1 MDVKCLLPGFLFLV
15 LGGTLVLPADSL
27 ANEARSAPVT
37 DDMQS
42 AGFLNKHPDAL
53 YRHLGL
59 DLLHRGQGA
68 RGLRALERA
77 SFYSD
82 KASQAVIADA
92 YWRGAFGRQRDRPLA
107 YAWMDLAAE
116 RGYPELLDLR
126 EAYWSQLSAEERES
140 ALVEGAGVYARYGDE
155 VAQARLA
162 RVLRRAMRD
171 VTGSRTGSGIGL
183 TVVALAPG
191 SGSGAPAVSG
201 DSALPP
207 IVTIPGSKFYA
218 PELWRPEQYFEQQ
231 NLQWKE
237 TIGPQLRAMVRVG
250 DVKQVPPAK
259 QSPPAEKRP

>member
-1 MDVKCLLPGFLFLV
+1 MDVKCLLPGFLFLA
-15 LGGTLVLPADSL
+15 LGGTLVLPVDSL
-27 ANEARSAPVT
+27 ANEARSTPVT

-42 AGFLNKHPDAL
+42 AGFLNKHPDIL

-59 DLLHRGQGA
+59 DLLHRGQEA

-77 SFYSD
+77 AFYSD

-107 YAWMDLAAE
+107 YAWIDLAAE
-116 RGYPELLDLR
+116 RGYPELLELR

-140 ALVEGAGVYARYGDE
+140 ALAEGAGVYARYGDE

-183 TVVALAPG
+183 TIVAPAPG
-191 SGSGAPAVSG
+191 SGSGAPTASDDTTLV
-201 DSALPP
+201 P
-207 IVTIPGSKFYA
+207 IATIPGSTFYA
-218 PELWRPEQYFEQQ
+218 PRLWRPEQYFKQQ
-231 NLQWKE
+231 DLQWKE
-237 TIGPQLRAMVRVG
+237 ALGPQLRAMVSVG
-250 DVKQVPPAK
+250 DVKQVPPAT
-259 QSPPAEKRP
+259 QPPPAGKRP